1 MAPLSWEVWSR
12 AAKPRETATG
22 RPAWSRISA
31 SAPTR
36 AARSST
42 GARSADAQLPWR
54 SHAVPA
60 AAAIALV
67 RSERCRLA
75 RLETSAAAKAAVS
88 PASSA
93 IAASATAA
101 NISASRS
108 PIASPRGPGSREPG
122 SRVPGPGRSES
133 SSAIARQAEPVAAAQ
148 HGLDDLRVAG
158 LILDLAAQVLHVRV
172 DSALIPLELISAH
185 PVDQLEPRVH
195 PARHGGQCHEDA
207 PLGGGEADV
216 RPAHRRLPPGVVD
229 DQS

>member
-1 MAPLSWEVWSR
+1 MAPLSCELWSR
-12 AAKPRETATG
+12 AAKPREAATS
-22 RPAWSRISA
+22 RPVWSRISA

-42 GARSADAQLPWR
+42 GTRSADAQLSWR
-54 SHAVPA
+54 SHAAPA
-60 AAAIALV
+60 AAAN
-67 RSERCRLA
+67 
-75 RLETSAAAKAAVS
+75 AAVS

-101 NISASRS
+101 NIRASRS
-108 PIASPRGPGSREPG
+108 PIASPREPGSREPGSRVPG

-158 LILDLAAQVLHVRV
+158 LILDLAAQVLNVRV

-185 PVDQLEPRVH
+185 PVDQLE
-195 PARHGGQCHEDA
+195 A
-207 PLGGGEADV
+207 
-216 RPAHRRLPPGVVD
+216 
-229 DQS
+229 